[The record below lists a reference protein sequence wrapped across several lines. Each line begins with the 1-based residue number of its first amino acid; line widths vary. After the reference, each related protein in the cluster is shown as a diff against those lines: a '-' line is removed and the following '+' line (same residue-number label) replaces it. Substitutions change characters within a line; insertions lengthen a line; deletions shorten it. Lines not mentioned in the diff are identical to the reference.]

1 MNVLAVA
8 AALSVMVTVVLV
20 LMALYWSSMSSRTV
34 ARTRLDTVLRGSS
47 AVDDGL
53 VSAPLRQEE
62 FSALPGVGTL
72 LAGKE
77 WARNVAE
84 ELDRADVNLRVGEYV
99 TIRLALAFFF
109 MAVAVVLMG
118 TDAVGI
124 AAGAVVA
131 VVGYM
136 LPRLWVARRKR
147 AKLDKLNGQLEET
160 LTLVSN
166 SLKAGFGLL
175 QSLELAAQQM
185 EHPISTEFRRL
196 LHDINVGSTTEQALV
211 DLSSRV
217 GSYDLDIVVTAIL
230 IQRTVGG
237 NLAEVLDTVGHTM
250 RERARIKGEIQTMT
264 AQQRMTGYILGAL
277 PLAIAGILFL
287 VARDYMTPLIT
298 TVPGLVILVLAGV
311 WELMGIL
318 LMRKILSIEV

>member
-20 LMALYWSSMSSRTV
+20 LMALYWSSMSSRTM
-34 ARTRLDTVLRGSS
+34 ARARLDTVLGGSS
-47 AVDDGL
+47 GVDEGL
-53 VSAPLRQEE
+53 VRAPLREE
-62 FSALPGVGTL
+62 DFSSLPGLGAL

-77 WARNVAE
+77 WARDVAE

-109 MAVAVVLMG
+109 MAVAVVLLG

-124 AAGAVVA
+124 AAGAILA

-136 LPRLWVARRKR
+136 LPRFWVARRKR
-147 AKLDKLNGQLEET
+147 AKLEKLSGQLEET
-160 LTLVSN
+160 LTLVAN

-185 EHPISTEFRRL
+185 EHPISTELRRL

-211 DLSSRV
+211 DLSTRV
-217 GSYDLDIVVTAIL
+217 GSYDLDIVVTA
-230 IQRTVGG
+230 
-237 NLAEVLDTVGHTM
+237 
-250 RERARIKGEIQTMT
+250 
-264 AQQRMTGYILGAL
+264 
-277 PLAIAGILFL
+277 
-287 VARDYMTPLIT
+287 
-298 TVPGLVILVLAGV
+298 
-311 WELMGIL
+311 
-318 LMRKILSIEV
+318 